1 MEIANINGTP
11 TIRLVKYVKRDNF
24 AMILYRIAKNLSWR
38 EHGTDLVQLT
48 PKYLAMYIATLKT
61 QYFLDL
67 LFECKAF
74 RFEI

>member
-1 MEIANINGTP
+1 
-11 TIRLVKYVKRDNF
+11 
-24 AMILYRIAKNLSWR
+24 MILYRIAKNLSWR

-48 PKYLAMYIATLKT
+48 PKYLAMCIATLKT